1 MKKNF
6 KNPNEL
12 INFLMSNRIRS
23 KYYYRGISE
32 SNQKYPTIMRLKND
46 DYEMFEENILNNLIK
61 YGSSFTGNTRNAF
74 DFIGL
79 AQHYGLPT
87 RLLDWTSNPLVA
99 LFFSIYNIKL
109 DDERKPKLLLLPKH
123 NTLPINIPLHTPT
136 ALETELKFDNI
147 ILDFKLFIKEVN
159 DSNFIKMLQKYSEF
173 EFGMDSGELEE
184 VYENIQLKND
194 NKNMIIID
202 VGYSNSR
209 IQAQDGIFYLPREL
223 ESSKIDEE
231 YRKSEVI
238 EINIDPKWRVEL
250 LSIIDSFG
258 VSGYKLFNDLS
269 SICKYIVDDANG
281 MNDMLLE
288 IIHKM

>member
-1 MKKNF
+1 MKQNF
-6 KNPNEL
+6 KSPNEL

-46 DYEMFEENILNNLIK
+46 DYETFEENILNNLIK
-61 YGSSFTGNTRNAF
+61 YGSSFTGCTRNAF

-99 LFFSIYNIKL
+99 LFFSIYNIKV
-109 DDERKPKLLLLPKH
+109 DEERKPKLLLLPKH
-123 NTLPINIPLHTPT
+123 NTLPIYIPLHTPT

-173 EFGMDSGELEE
+173 EFGMNSGELEE
-184 VYENIQLKND
+184 VYKNIQLKND

-250 LSIIDSFG
+250 LSIIDSLG

-281 MNDMLLE
+281 MNDNLLE
-288 IIHKM
+288 IIHKI

>member
-1 MKKNF
+1 MKQKF
-6 KNPNEL
+6 RSPSEL
-12 INFLMSNRIRS
+12 INFLMSSRIRS

-32 SNQKYPTIMRLKND
+32 SNQKYPTIMRLMND
-46 DYEMFEENILNNLIK
+46 DYETFEENILNNLIK
-61 YGSSFTGNTRNAF
+61 YGSSFTGSTRNAF

-136 ALETELKFDNI
+136 VLETELKFDNI

-159 DSNFIKMLQKYSEF
+159 DSNFITMLQKYSEF
-173 EFGMDSGELEE
+173 EFGMDCGELEE
-184 VYENIQLKND
+184 VYNDIQLKNR

-202 VGYSNSR
+202 IGYSNSR

-231 YRKSEVI
+231 YIKSEVI
-238 EINIDPKWRVEL
+238 EININPKWRDEL
-250 LSIIDSFG
+250 LSILDSFG
-258 VSGYKLFNDLS
+258 ISGFKLFNDLS
-269 SICKYIVDDANG
+269 SICKYIVDDANK
-281 MNDMLLE
+281 LE
-288 IIHKM
+288 ESLIKYMDGI